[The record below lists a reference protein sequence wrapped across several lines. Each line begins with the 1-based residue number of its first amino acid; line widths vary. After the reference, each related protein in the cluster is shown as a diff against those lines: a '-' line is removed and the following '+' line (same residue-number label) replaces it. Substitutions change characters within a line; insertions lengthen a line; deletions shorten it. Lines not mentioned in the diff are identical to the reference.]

1 MVERIDATQM
11 LLTPEE
17 AAQFD
22 AQAAAQA
29 SGSASKAE
37 ARYQNEPR
45 GEERCDKCSM
55 FVAGFPTDPG
65 GFCTKVTSFRG
76 GPLGTIFADGWCRFF
91 EPDPLA
97 EEQPEDFADL
107 K

>member
-1 MVERIDATQM
+1 
-11 LLTPEE
+11 
-17 AAQFD
+17 
-22 AQAAAQA
+22 
-29 SGSASKAE
+29 
-37 ARYQNEPR
+37 
-45 GEERCDKCSM
+45 M